1 MAHPITPEPI
11 RDAARRV
18 LLDRLLAGALQPG
31 TRINETELAE
41 EFGVS
46 RTPLREALFLLA
58 AEGLI
63 ESRPRRGFYVAGLD
77 PDSVRDIYRTLGGLE
92 GLALRASPKPTAKR
106 LGRLRDIDRRRSRR
120 AEGYDPANAIGLDM
134 EWHQVLVSGCP
145 NRLLLELI
153 ELCRQRAYR
162 YEYAYVADFGRTGT
176 TGLDQ
181 HAGIIA
187 ALAAG
192 DLEDAATLLQ
202 QHWEYGAESRAK
214 WLSNGATAPR
224 AEGNAPN

>member
-18 LLDRLLAGALQPG
+18 LLDRLLAGRLQPG

-63 ESRPRRGFYVAGLD
+63 ESRPRRGFYVADLD
-77 PDSVRDIYRTLGGLE
+77 PDSVRDIYGTLGGLE
-92 GLALRASPKPTAKR
+92 GLALRASPRPGGER
-106 LGRLRDIDRRRSRR
+106 LERLRDIDRRRSRR
-120 AEGYDPANAIGLDM
+120 AEDYDPARAVSLDM

-162 YEYAYVADFGRTGT
+162 YEYAYVADFGRMGT

-181 HAGIIA
+181 HADIIA

-192 DLEDAATLLQ
+192 NVEEAATLLQ
-202 QHWEYGAESRAK
+202 QHWDYGAESRAS
-214 WLSNGATAPR
+214 WLSNGAITPR
-224 AEGNAPN
+224 ADGISTN